1 MYLDAIKEFEEARN
15 QPQVDLNHERKVLR
29 DIQAK
34 IQVLTN
40 KLMNSDPSHG
50 DYKSM
55 LQSRHELRQEE
66 EIQKLKVSLAEKK
79 VNDQEILPTVKAKRA
94 EAVQQVED
102 HLRKLEQEK
111 EATEEAIRAA
121 LDKVYALTAQYYS
134 LQLDQKRIV
143 MDTGERLELSNIG
156 RTVNMNSL
164 SPRRLITLNDMQA
177 DSIIRDYLKRN

>member
-1 MYLDAIKEFEEARN
+1 MYLDAIKEFEEVRN
-15 QPQVDLNHERKVLR
+15 QPQVDLNHERKVLS

-102 HLRKLEQEK
+102 HLRKMEQEK
-111 EATEEAIRAA
+111 EAIEEAIRAA
-121 LDKVYALTAQYYS
+121 LDKVYALTAQYFS
-134 LQLDQKRIV
+134 LQMDQRRIV
-143 MDTGERLELSNIG
+143 LDAGERLDLP
-156 RTVNMNSL
+156 TVGSGVHMNSL
-164 SPRRLITLNDMQA
+164 PARRLITLNDIKA
-177 DSIIRDYLKRN
+177 DTIIRDYLKRN